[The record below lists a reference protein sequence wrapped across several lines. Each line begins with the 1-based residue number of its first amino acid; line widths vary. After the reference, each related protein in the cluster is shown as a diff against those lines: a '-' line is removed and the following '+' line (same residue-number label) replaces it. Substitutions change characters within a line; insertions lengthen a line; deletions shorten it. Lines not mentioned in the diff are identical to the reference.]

1 MAGLQVNSNLQYLN
15 VSHNDLGPEA
25 ASYMATYLTNCFLTE
40 IDLSFNPIGNSG
52 MEYIARM
59 FEKPNF

>member
-1 MAGLQVNSNLQYLN
+1 MN

-25 ASYMATYLTNCFLTE
+25 ASYMSTYLTNCFLTE
-40 IDLSFNPIGNSG
+40 VDLSFNPIGNSG